1 MGVIYFGGVCIN
13 MNLKTFRIIRTCPE
27 CHGDGDEG
35 SEGFS
40 CGFCGGLGYI
50 DIIEDHENLTQAE
63 EENPFDTV
71 LEI

>member
-1 MGVIYFGGVCIN
+1 MIEDK
-13 MNLKTFRIIRTCPE
+13 LHTFRIIRTCPE

-35 SEGFS
+35 SEGYP
-40 CGFCGGLGYI
+40 CGFCAGLGYI
-50 DIIEDHENLTQAE
+50 DLRQEHENLKQAE